1 MLREI
6 AGNATAMG
14 PLVLLPGLRLERPAD
29 VLRARALSV
38 DDKWTI
44 LAAWASDF
52 HASIRAR
59 HSVTFQERWNRLRSM
74 KSVPLSATST
84 PRADRAVA

>member
-1 MLREI
+1 MIPDMLREI

-38 DDKWTI
+38 DDKRTI

-52 HASIRAR
+52 YAVDSSPAFR
-59 HSVTFQERWNRLRSM
+59 HIPGTPEPVTIDEISAALRN
-74 KSVPLSATST
+74 LDCTA
-84 PRADRAVA
+84 

>member
-1 MLREI
+1 MIPDLLREI

-14 PLVLLPGLRLERPAD
+14 PLVLFPGLRLECPAD

-38 DDKWTI
+38 DDKRTI

-52 HASIRAR
+52 YAVDSSPAFR
-59 HSVTFQERWNRLRSM
+59 HIPGTPEPVTIDEISAALRN
-74 KSVPLSATST
+74 LDCTA
-84 PRADRAVA
+84 